1 MPCSDSIAQDIAAEV
16 HAFCAANADPA
27 VVQKYTKFFK
37 EGFDSYGVT
46 DKHPEWASRK
56 QSWIERLRD
65 AGGSAWLDAA
75 TLLVENGKFEETML
89 GVAFAAAMPERY
101 TARAFAR
108 IGKWFDGSI
117 SNWAQTDVLCQQVLA
132 VFLSNEVVEIRAL
145 AAWRDSRFKF
155 KRRAVPVALIPL
167 LKNRAVRPLLAEA
180 EPLVHD
186 SERVVHQGVG
196 WFLREAWKRDPVA
209 VEKFLLRYKDSAPR
223 LMVQYA
229 TEKMTA
235 TQRQR
240 FRRAKAAASSTG

>member
-1 MPCSDSIAQDIAAEV
+1 MPASDSIAHDIAAEV
-16 HAFCAANADPA
+16 HAFCAANGDPA
-27 VVQKYTKFFK
+27 VVRKYARFFK
-37 EGFDSYGVT
+37 EGFEAYGVT

-56 QSWIERLRD
+56 QGWIERLRS
-65 AGGSAWLDAA
+65 AGGSAWLDTA

-101 TARAFAR
+101 TARAFAK

-117 SNWAQTDVLCQQVLA
+117 SNWAQTDVLCSQVLA
-132 VFLSNEVVEIRAL
+132 VFLANGVVEVGAL
-145 AAWRDSRFKF
+145 TAWRDSRFKY

-167 LKNRAVRPLLAEA
+167 LKDRAVRPLLAEV

-196 WFLREAWKRDPVA
+196 WFLREAWKRDHAP
-209 VEKFLLRYKDSAPR
+209 VEKLLFRYKDSAPR

-235 TQRQR
+235 TERQR
-240 FRRAKAAASSTG
+240 FRRAKAAASSAG